1 MDDVIIVTCV
11 AVRNLPSLASKFFQV
26 REAATLGRQT

>member
-1 MDDVIIVTCV
+1 MDVIIVTCV

-26 REAATLGRQT
+26 REAKMQLL